1 MNRSTRWMCMALAV
15 MLWMMQPGFAA
26 ADDLDFLKPMW
37 LNALEDMQ
45 EQKRTEKNLVLA
57 EPKVVSES
65 EQIEVVRSSV
75 YMQEEYET
83 EAYVYVEVKNTSQ
96 ETIRPSETTL
106 IVRDANGKE
115 LAKREYASC
124 VPQVILPGESA
135 CIEEWFYDF
144 VSDLSRVSSISVR
157 IENSDYSRKKIA
169 AQLQAE
175 AYVEGDYLMAQVTN
189 TTDAV
194 VYDIDVS
201 AVVSGGDGKIL
212 DMCNEGTFGVGVAPG
227 STIVLRSYLK
237 DHTLDIVGTD
247 TQITARGF
255 AYTD

>member
-1 MNRSTRWMCMALAV
+1 MALAV
-15 MLWMMQPGFAA
+15 MLWMLLAGSAA

-45 EQKRTEKNLVLA
+45 EQKRAEKNLVLA
-57 EPKVVSES
+57 EPDVVSES
-65 EQIEVVRSSV
+65 EQIEIVRSSV

-83 EAYVYVEVKNTSQ
+83 EAYVYVEVKNASQ
-96 ETIRPSETTL
+96 ETIRPSEITL
-106 IVRDANGKE
+106 TVHDANGKE
-115 LAKREYASC
+115 IAKREYASC

-157 IENSDYSRKKIA
+157 IEDSDYSRKKIA
-169 AQLQAE
+169 AQPQAE
-175 AYVEGDYLMAQVTN
+175 AYVEGDYLMVQVTN

-201 AVVSGGDGKIL
+201 AIVSDGNGKIL
-212 DMCNEGTFGVGVAPG
+212 DMHNEGTYGVGVTPG
-227 STIVLRSYLK
+227 STIILRSYLK
-237 DHTLDIVGTD
+237 DRALDTIGAGA
-247 TQITARGF
+247 QITARGF